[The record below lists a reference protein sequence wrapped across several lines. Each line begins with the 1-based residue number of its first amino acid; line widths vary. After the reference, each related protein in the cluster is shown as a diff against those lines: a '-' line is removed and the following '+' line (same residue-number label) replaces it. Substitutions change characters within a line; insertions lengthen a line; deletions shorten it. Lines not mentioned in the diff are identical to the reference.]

1 MLPDDRHALYGDNR
15 YLTAAVLYD
24 RDWVVDQ
31 ARAAGLTIFDAT
43 PPEIRGFQWWL
54 RMAPA
59 GDGLPDAAFPP
70 DDAPYGT
77 PTR

>member
-24 RDWVVDQ
+24 RDWVVEQ
-31 ARAAGLTIFDAT
+31 AREAGLTIFDAT
-43 PPEIRGFQWWL
+43 
-54 RMAPA
+54 AA
-59 GDGLPDAAFPP
+59 GDPRLPVVAADGAGRRRPSRRGVSP